1 VARWLLILLSAGVL
15 WAQQAP
21 PAVPL
26 PPEEDETLKG
36 KTDEYVLN
44 PLQAQNELKIGN
56 YYLKKGSLNAAAK
69 RFEEATKWDPNFAD
83 AYLKLGEVQ
92 ERLRNTAAAQAA
104 FRKYV
109 ELAPDAK
116 NAGAIKKKLKTP
128 AS

>member
-1 VARWLLILLSAGVL
+1 ML
-15 WAQQAP
+15 WAQQPTPAP
-21 PAVPL
+21 PL
-26 PPEEDETLKG
+26 PPEEDETLKD
-36 KTDEYVLN
+36 KTSEYVLN

-56 YYLKKGSLNAAAK
+56 FYLKKGSLTAAAK
-69 RFEEATKWDPNFAD
+69 RFEEATKWDPNFAE

-92 ERLRNTAAAQAA
+92 ERLRNTTAAQAA

-116 NAGAIKKKLKTP
+116 NASAIKKKLKNP

>member
-1 VARWLLILLSAGVL
+1 MAVSLCAQQPPAGV
-15 WAQQAP
+15 P
-21 PAVPL
+21 P

-36 KTDEYVLN
+36 KTEDYVLN
-44 PLQAQNELKIGN
+44 PLQAQKELKIGN

-69 RFEEATKWDPNFAD
+69 RFEEATKWDPNFAE
-83 AYLKLGEVQ
+83 AYLRLGETQ
-92 ERLRNTAAAQAA
+92 ERLRNTKAAQAA

-116 NAGAIKKKLKTP
+116 NADSIKKKLKNP